1 MLKQRVITASALGL
15 PALALI
21 AWGPAWAV
29 LILVAATLG
38 LAAWEWGVL
47 AGIRR
52 PGWLIP
58 WTGLAVAGLAL
69 PSLVGGLA
77 LELAGVVL
85 GVALWTVAALAL
97 PFYRADTAPEWLW
110 RPWLRAS
117 GLLMVIAAGVSILAL
132 HRIEPLLVVYL
143 IVMIGLADTGAYFA
157 GRRFGR
163 TALAPEISPGK
174 TREGL
179 IGGMV
184 LVFVFA
190 VIVAV
195 AADLDPMDALP
206 FVLLSMVTGLV
217 SVIGDLFESILKRRA
232 GAKDSGSLLP
242 GHGGIL
248 DRVDSHLAAAPVLAG
263 GLYWL
268 QLWPVPVP

>member
-47 AGIRR
+47 AGLR
-52 PGWLIP
+52 GAAMLVP
-58 WTGLAVAGLAL
+58 WTVLAVAGIAL
-69 PSLVGGLA
+69 PTLA
-77 LELAGVVL
+77 GSEHLELTGVIL
-85 GVALWTVAALAL
+85 GVALWAAAAFAL
-97 PFYRADTAPEWLW
+97 PFYHADTASEAVW
-110 RPWLRAS
+110 RPLLRAS
-117 GLLMVIAAGVSILAL
+117 GLLMVVAAGVSILVL

-143 IVMIGLADTGAYFA
+143 IVLIGLADTGAYFA

-179 IGGMV
+179 MGGMG

-190 VIVAV
+190 VIVAG

-206 FVLLSMVTGLV
+206 FVLLSMVTGLI
-217 SVIGDLFESILKRRA
+217 SVVGDLFESILKRRA

-268 QLWPVPVP
+268 QLWPVPAA

>member
-38 LAAWEWGVL
+38 LAAWEWATLAQLPGTGTRVAWTAAVV
-47 AGIRR
+47 AGIA
-52 PGWLIP
+52 
-58 WTGLAVAGLAL
+58 LAAPLGGAGAELAL
-69 PSLVGGLA
+69 VA
-77 LELAGVVL
+77 LGVVVW
-85 GVALWTVAALAL
+85 GAAALSL
-97 PFYRADTAPEWLW
+97 PFYHPDTARDAVW
-110 RPWLRAS
+110 RPLLQIA
-117 GLLMVIAAGVSILAL
+117 GLLMIIPAGAAILAL

-163 TALAPEISPGK
+163 TTLAPEISPGK

-179 IGGMV
+179 MGGMAM
-184 LVFVFA
+184 VFVFA
-190 VIVAV
+190 VLVAV
-195 AADLDPMDALP
+195 ATDLDPMDALP
-206 FVLLSMVTGLV
+206 FVLLSLVVGLI
-217 SVIGDLFESILKRRA
+217 SVVGDLFESILKRRT

-268 QLWPVPVP
+268 QLWPTPAI